1 MEWLNSPI
9 NIEKAKNIELSK
21 IFFGGLLTTKQQILV
36 IKEHISNLQNEL
48 QSLNSIYELQ
58 RQCDKNTLQSIYNV
72 LIEDSYNQCGIKAL
86 SESSM
91 SDKLVSCIFENQ
103 MATLNYGI
111 AEVKFQISWYQKRL
125 KELEAKN
132 E

>member
-72 LIEDSYNQCGIKAL
+72 LIEDYYNQCGIKAL

>member
-72 LIEDSYNQCGIKAL
+72 LLEDSYNQCGIKAL

-125 KELEAKN
+125 SGGNLF
-132 E
+132 

>member
-72 LIEDSYNQCGIKAL
+72 LLEDSYNQCGIKAL